1 MAINKN
7 AYIRYQVLDRCFRN
21 TGRNYTIENLLD
33 EVNAVLVDLDPT
45 NSGIKKRQL
54 YDDIRYME
62 SDAGFSIDLV
72 KERSGKTKF
81 YRYADP
87 KFSIRNEPLNPVE
100 AEYIKSAVSV
110 LSRLSGAPQFNWVNE
125 LIPMLESKFGAQANK
140 EQAISFDN
148 NEDYEGAKYIQPLF
162 NAIIN
167 KRVLKI
173 VYKGFKQ
180 TSETEFI
187 FHPYYLKQYNNRW
200 FVFGLF
206 EEKNIPTWNLAL
218 DRILA
223 IEEIHINQVECTIDW
238 DDYFYD
244 IIGVS
249 RPFDSQPEEV
259 TLLFNEEAKPYI
271 MTKPL
276 HPTQKTMNTENG
288 LEVRIKVIPNFE
300 LLKTILSHGN
310 QVTIL
315 HPLSVIEN
323 FKEILK
329 GMTENY
335 YKCE

>member
-21 TGRNYTIENLLD
+21 TGRNYTIDNLLD
-33 EVNAVLVDLDPT
+33 EVNSVLFEMNPDNT
-45 NSGIKKRQL
+45 GIKRRQL
-54 YDDIRYME
+54 FEDIKYME
-62 SDAGFSIDLV
+62 SEAGFSIELL
-72 KERSGKTKF
+72 KTRNGKSKF
-81 YRYADP
+81 YRYENP
-87 KFSIRNEPLNPVE
+87 EFSIKNEPLNPAE

-167 KRVLKI
+167 HRVLKI
-173 VYKGFKQ
+173 TYKSFKQ
-180 TSETEFI
+180 TEEEVFI

-200 FVFGLF
+200 FVYGLNQ
-206 EEKNIPTWNLAL
+206 EKDIPTWNLAL

-223 IEEIHINQVECTIDW
+223 IEEVHINQVECTIDW

-249 RPFDSQPEEV
+249 RPFDSQPEEII
-259 TLLFNEEAKPYI
+259 LLFNEEAKPYI
-271 MTKPL
+271 ITKPL
-276 HPTQKTMNTENG
+276 HPTQKTRDTENG

-300 LLKTILSHGN
+300 LLKMILSHGK

-315 HPLSVIEN
+315 HPLTLIDQLKS
-323 FKEILK
+323 ILK
-329 GMTENY
+329 EMTDNY
-335 YKCE
+335 NKND